1 MNEPKF
7 IKSELKVRASEEL
20 EEEIRAALEE
30 DLKEK
35 SMASIL
41 NKGEDNEENEK
52 NEEDSENED

>member
-7 IKSELKVRASEEL
+7 IKSVLKVRASEEL

-41 NKGEDNEENEK
+41 NKGEDNEENE
-52 NEEDSENED
+52 EDSENED